1 MRKRLIWTLALGAAF
16 AVAAVAAVA
25 AKPKP
30 KPTVVR
36 AGNLILKI
44 NGGFS
49 PKALSKKKLTP
60 IKVNV
65 SGSIATVD
73 GSHPP
78 AAKTVIADF
87 DKNTAVNAKGLPVCK
102 QGQLE
107 ARDTKAAKAAC
118 KKAIVGK
125 GKVKVEVEF
134 PESKPFTAK
143 GPLVLFNGGVKG
155 KTTLLLIHAY
165 VAVPAPTALITPV
178 KVTKIKKGRFGIRTV
193 SPIPTVAGGFGS
205 LTSFNLTLNRKFM
218 YKGKKR
224 SYTLA
229 KCPNGRIFA
238 RGDVSFKDGTRLAG
252 TVIRRCKPKR

>member
-1 MRKRLIWTLALGAAF
+1 MRKRLIWTLALSAAF
-16 AVAAVAAVA
+16 AVAVAAVAVA
-25 AKPKP
+25 AKP
-30 KPTVVR
+30 TVIR
-36 AGNLILKI
+36 AGNLVLKI

-60 IKVNV
+60 IKVRVN
-65 SGSIATVD
+65 GSIATVD

-78 AAKTVIADF
+78 VTKTVIAEF
-87 DKNTAVNAKGLPVCK
+87 DKNTAVHAKGLPVCK
-102 QGQLE
+102 RGQLE

-134 PESKPFTAK
+134 PEQKPFTAE

-165 VAVPAPTALITPV
+165 VAVPAPTALVTPV
-178 KVTKIKKGRFGIRTV
+178 KITRVKKGRFGIHTE
-193 SPIPTVAGGFGS
+193 SPIPTVAGGSGS
-205 LTSFNLTLNRKFM
+205 LISFSLTVNRKFM
-218 YKGKKR
+218 YKGKKQ

-229 KCPNGRIFA
+229 KCPDGRIFA
-238 RGDVSFKDGTRLAG
+238 RGNFSFKDGSRLIG
-252 TVIRRCKPKR
+252 TVIRPCRPKK